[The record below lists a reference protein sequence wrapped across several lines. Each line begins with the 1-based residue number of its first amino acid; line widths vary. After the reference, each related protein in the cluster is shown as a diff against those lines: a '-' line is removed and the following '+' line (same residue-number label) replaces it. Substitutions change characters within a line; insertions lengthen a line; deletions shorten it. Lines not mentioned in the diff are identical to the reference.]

1 MTNSPNDPFYIPPPQ
16 RKNKAPVLAAVL
28 LSLILLGAAG
38 WFIYSEGIS
47 IPGWSASH
55 EAASRTQTQMA
66 TASRTVTPSP
76 STVTDTSAT
85 EPSAETITE
94 TTTFTET
101 EIPSL
106 LPEAAPGGPLI
117 GKVHPAQPW
126 FEPLH
131 LAGGPP
137 EAHSC
142 GIRETNAV
150 FAGNQS
156 TSCFFARRTAMLF
169 SKALREGTL
178 GPNSEGLTAGSLSV
192 PGDLAGQGLIAMTC
206 QESSGGTSTCSSRGQ
221 SFLVF
226 IEKAPDSHIID
237 LP

>member
-1 MTNSPNDPFYIPPPQ
+1 M
-16 RKNKAPVLAAVL
+16 L
-28 LSLILLGAAG
+28 LGLLLLGAAG
-38 WFIYSEGIS
+38 WFIYSKGLS
-47 IPGWSASH
+47 NPGRSNAH
-55 EAASRTQTQMA
+55 QAVNRTQPQVTGTLQ
-66 TASRTVTPSP
+66 TAAPSP
-76 STVTDTSAT
+76 SAVVEASAA
-85 EPSAETITE
+85 EASAETITE

-101 EIPSL
+101 AIPSL

-178 GPNSEGLTAGSLSV
+178 GPNSERLIAGSLSV

-206 QESSGGTSTCSSRGQ
+206 QESSGGRSTCSSTDQ

>member
-1 MTNSPNDPFYIPPPQ
+1 MTNSPNDPFYIPQPKK
-16 RKNKAPVLAAVL
+16 KNKAPVVFGVL
-28 LSLILLGAAG
+28 LGLLLLGAAG
-38 WFIYSEGIS
+38 WFIYSEGLS
-47 IPGWSASH
+47 IPGRSASH
-55 EAASRTQTQMA
+55 ETTSRTQPQVTD
-66 TASRTVTPSP
+66 TLGTVTPSP
-76 STVTDTSAT
+76 STAVEASAAET
-85 EPSAETITE
+85 SAETITE

-101 EIPSL
+101 ALPSL
-106 LPEAAPGGPLI
+106 LPEAAPGEPLI

-137 EAHSC
+137 AAHSC

-150 FAGNQS
+150 FAGNEY

-169 SKALREGTL
+169 SKSLREGTI
-178 GPNSEGLTAGSLSV
+178 GTTSEGLIAGSLSV

-206 QESSGGTSTCSSRGQ
+206 QESSSGRSTCASADQ

>member
-1 MTNSPNDPFYIPPPQ
+1 MTNSPNDPFYIPQPKK
-16 RKNKAPVLAAVL
+16 KNKAPVVVGVL
-28 LSLILLGAAG
+28 LGLLLLGAAG

-47 IPGWSASH
+47 IPERSASH
-55 EAASRTQTQMA
+55 ETTSRTQPQVTD
-66 TASRTVTPSP
+66 TLGTVTPAP
-76 STVTDTSAT
+76 STAVAASAA
-85 EPSAETITE
+85 EASAETITE
-94 TTTFTET
+94 TTKFTET
-101 EIPSL
+101 AMPSL
-106 LPEAAPGGPLI
+106 LPEAAPGEPLI

-137 EAHSC
+137 AAHSC

-178 GPNSEGLTAGSLSV
+178 GPNSEGLIAGSLSV
-192 PGDLAGQGLIAMTC
+192 PGDLAGQGLIAMSC
-206 QESSGGTSTCSSRGQ
+206 QESSGGRSTCSSTDQ

>member
-1 MTNSPNDPFYIPPPQ
+1 MTNSPNDPFYIPQPKK
-16 RKNKAPVLAAVL
+16 KNKAPVVVGVL
-28 LSLILLGAAG
+28 LGLLLLGAAG

-47 IPGWSASH
+47 IPERSASH
-55 EAASRTQTQMA
+55 ETTSRTQPQVTDPLG
-66 TASRTVTPSP
+66 TVTPAP
-76 STVTDTSAT
+76 STAVAASAA
-85 EPSAETITE
+85 EASAETITE

-101 EIPSL
+101 SIPSL
-106 LPEAAPGGPLI
+106 LPEAAPGEPLI

-137 EAHSC
+137 AAHSC

-178 GPNSEGLTAGSLSV
+178 GPNSEGLIAGSLSV
-192 PGDLAGQGLIAMTC
+192 PGDLAGQGLIAMSC
-206 QESSGGTSTCSSRGQ
+206 QESSGGRSTCSSTDQ